1 MIGRATRI
9 NYSKDSK
16 RILSVTYT
24 VNGSTI
30 ELEATDIVIAA
41 GPWTSNIFPRAKLLT
56 ARGHTIFIEPTQDLS
71 PYVLFPKIEPAANN
85 KIEELISTEIY
96 HRPEDD
102 LNNFDTAYSCGP
114 DDYDVQLPS
123 STEKAEVDAQRS
135 LPSKLVISLKSDHT
149 KRAKRLVPCI
159 ESQEIENCV
168 PAPSVEGGNSN
179 VTANNPVLLV
189 LGGATLEHLEQLVR
203 DLYQSREFSTSHDGL
218 TPDANAIR
226 SNGDGMPYGSV
237 HNGATHWSAM
247 LEDIEELRA
256 VMREYEKVD
265 SSSRELDIDCNDATS
280 LLFAASKPLS
290 FQQILSKF
298 LPPRHTVDQLIAAY
312 FKMQT
317 VTAPFIHA
325 AQFRRFYNLFW
336 ENLSTASPLW
346 TSMLFSIL
354 QVSTT
359 IALTGPGTYPGDD
372 GLSLRFDTAAA
383 HCLALGGYY
392 RPQRFAVEAL
402 VLFIQSVI
410 VTNVDLG
417 PDIGVLMGTLI
428 RLAMVMG
435 FHRDA
440 DESRERISAFDG
452 EMRRRTWS
460 TCMHLDMLISFQLGL
475 PNNTQF
481 PTCNTKPPTNLLDC
495 DFDENTK
502 QLPPP
507 RPLTEHTLLVFYIAK
522 DRLMNVFEKVIRHTL
537 AGTESPSDEL
547 DTIDR
552 EIRSTMAALPATL
565 QPRSMT
571 DSIVDSPSVKVS
583 RLCVYSIYQK
593 CLCVLHRKYI
603 TRGRYSSL
611 LICYHSASEIVR
623 QFVDSHSEF
632 EPGGQLET
640 ERWLIGSIGWHDFLL
655 GCVALCLSVCS
666 TERYTAEIALD
677 ASIDVVGSTDLL
689 RNANA
694 VLEKK
699 SARSKDTRKA
709 QRLVVATISKF
720 SQQENGSRSAHQ
732 VPYLNGHNGAPENQS
747 PATVDAFVDN
757 PLPWSETI
765 MSPVDDVDWAY
776 LEHILNLPQEDLML
790 DT

>member
-1 MIGRATRI
+1 MRSCLYG
-9 NYSKDSK
+9 KGDDK
-16 RILSVTYT
+16 H
-24 VNGSTI
+24 GSHA
-30 ELEATDIVIAA
+30 EA
-41 GPWTSNIFPRAKLLT
+41 R
-56 ARGHTIFIEPTQDLS
+56 
-71 PYVLFPKIEPAANN
+71 
-85 KIEELISTEIY
+85 
-96 HRPEDD
+96 
-102 LNNFDTAYSCGP
+102 
-114 DDYDVQLPS
+114 
-123 STEKAEVDAQRS
+123 
-135 LPSKLVISLKSDHT
+135 
-149 KRAKRLVPCI
+149 
-159 ESQEIENCV
+159 
-168 PAPSVEGGNSN
+168 
-179 VTANNPVLLV
+179 
-189 LGGATLEHLEQLVR
+189 LEHLEQLVR
-203 DLYQSREFSTSHDGL
+203 DLYQSREFSANHDGP
-218 TPDANAIR
+218 TPDANAIQ
-226 SNGDGMPYGSV
+226 SNENGVPYGSI

-247 LEDIEELRA
+247 LEDIEELRTA
-256 VMREYEKVD
+256 MREYEKVD
-265 SSSRELDIDCNDATS
+265 NASPHLDVDGNDATS

-298 LPPRHTVDQLIAAY
+298 LPPRHRVDQLIAAY

-317 VTAPFIHA
+317 VTAPYIHA
-325 AQFRRFYNLFW
+325 AQFRRFYHLFW
-336 ENLSTASPLW
+336 DNVSAASPLW
-346 TSMLFSIL
+346 TSILFSIL
-354 QVSTT
+354 QISTT
-359 IALTGPGTYPGDD
+359 IASTGTGTCLGED
-372 GLSLRFDTAAA
+372 GMSLRFDTAAA
-383 HCLALGGYY
+383 HCLAVGGYY

-417 PDIGVLMGTLI
+417 PDVGVLMGTLL

-475 PNNTQF
+475 PSNTQF

-495 DFDENTK
+495 DFDESTE
-502 QLPPP
+502 QLPPA

-522 DRLMNVFEKVIRHTL
+522 DRMMNVFEKVIRHTL
-537 AGTESPSDEL
+537 SATESPSDEL

-552 EIRSTMAALPATL
+552 EIRSTLAALPATL
-565 QPRSMT
+565 QPRSMA

-583 RLCVYSIYQK
+583 RLCIYSIYQK

-611 LICYHSASEIVR
+611 LICYDSASEIVR
-623 QFVDSHSEF
+623 QFVDSHREF

-655 GCVALCLSVCS
+655 GCVALCLTVCS
-666 TERYTAEIALD
+666 TERYTAEITMN

-689 RNANA
+689 RKANA

-720 SQQENGSRSAHQ
+720 SRQDDGTMPANQ
-732 VPYLNGHNGAPENQS
+732 VPYLNGHNGAAKAQS
-747 PATVDAFVDN
+747 YATVDTFGDN
-757 PLPWSETI
+757 PLPWSESI
-765 MSPVDDVDWAY
+765 MSPADDVDWAY
-776 LEHILNLPQEDLML
+776 LEHILNLAQEDIII